1 MKKGMIFMKIN
12 AKFKSFTDGLAIFL
26 AVLIA
31 VYLMTGFIQIGSKN
45 SSGSSGKLSF
55 TEKIE
60 KMLDNA
66 AYRGYFHIF
75 ILLILS
81 ASVGIILR
89 RLPWLS
95 VIAAMLPLLYELD
108 LLTSKLLNKYP
119 TGVILLTASHLAGA
133 IAYAAYCDRNRL
145 TRLCCPLAGV
155 ATGLCGFGFAAYI
168 SVLAERVAASADTL
182 ATLREGSVIVPNA
195 VRPIPGAVGRIYAV
209 FLSEGASEARALS
222 SEYLQSIGKTG
233 VRVNFFGSV
242 DGAEAGV
249 YAGLCLVFLGAAV
262 AAFVL
267 AGWRLYRLS
276 FAASCLPAAVC
287 AIRLINEKLSAGGV
301 ILLAIAAVCAVCFAA
316 PLAASPEEPQ
326 EDEPEISDEGADD
339 ESPDENTDAEDD
351 IPDCGEN
358 I

>member
-145 TRLCCPLAGV
+145 TRLCCPLAG
-155 ATGLCGFGFAAYI
+155 ATTGLCGFGFAAYI

-182 ATLREGSVIVPNA
+182 ATLRDGSVIVPNA

-276 FAASCLPAAVC
+276 FAVSCLPAAVC

-316 PLAASPEEPQ
+316 PLAASPEEAA
-326 EDEPEISDEGADD
+326 EPEEAPEQLPRI
-339 ESPDENTDAEDD
+339 
-351 IPDCGEN
+351 
-358 I
+358 